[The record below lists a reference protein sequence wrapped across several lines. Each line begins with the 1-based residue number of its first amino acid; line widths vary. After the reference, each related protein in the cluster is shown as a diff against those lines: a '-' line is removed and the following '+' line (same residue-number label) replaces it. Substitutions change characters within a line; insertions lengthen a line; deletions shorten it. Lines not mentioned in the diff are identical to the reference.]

1 METITLGIYQDDL
14 RTVDINLV
22 EDVSTFLN
30 ETEVWYL
37 PKKVFQCHFSIEDLE
52 EDEDLREELISDFIN
67 ENWDE
72 AYQFYLDNE
81 D

>member
-22 EDVSTFLN
+22 QDVSTFLN
-30 ETEVWYL
+30 ETEVCDL
-37 PKKVFQCHFSIEDLE
+37 PKEVFQWEFSIEDLE
-52 EDEDLREELISDFIN
+52 DDEALREELISDFIN

>member
-1 METITLGIYQDDL
+1 MKTITLGIYQDDL

-22 EDVSTFLN
+22 QDVSTFLN

-37 PKKVFQCHFSIEDLE
+37 PEEVFQCHFSIEDLE
-52 EDEDLREELISDFIN
+52 DDEALREELISDFIN

-72 AYQFYLDNE
+72 AYQFYLDNAA
-81 D
+81 